1 MAFIIAVAGKGGVG
15 KTTISAM
22 LVQYLIKI
30 DKPVLA
36 VDADPNSNLNVAL
49 GMKYEETIADVREE
63 AKRETPEGFSKSE
76 FFGLRLEETLVEGDG
91 FDLLVMG
98 RPEGPGCYC
107 AVNNILRDYLAKIS
121 KKYKFVVIDNEA
133 GMEHLSRRTA
143 ADIDLLLLVTDP
155 TMVGISSAI
164 NAFNTA
170 KSAGVKIK
178 DIELIINK
186 SIPSTGS
193 PPSESSRAKSRGSG
207 LILSGRPKEHGNI
220 AEVSKGELEP
230 DKLKL
235 IENAGLKIGGYI
247 GFQEDI
253 EKNSE
258 SGNPVKNPSGE
269 VEKSIDAILGLV
281 KTSRER

>member
-1 MAFIIAVAGKGGVG
+1 MSYTIAVAGKGGVG

-22 LVQYLIKI
+22 LVQHLMKI

-49 GMKYEETIADVREE
+49 GMKYEETIAEIREE
-63 AKRETPEGFSKSE
+63 VKKHTPDSFSKSE
-76 FFGLRLEETLVEGDG
+76 FFGMRLEEALAEGNG

-107 AVNNILRDYLAKIS
+107 AVNNILRDYLARIS

-143 ADIDLLLLVTDP
+143 SDIDLLLLVSDP
-155 TMVGISSAI
+155 TVVGINSAI

-170 KSAGVKIK
+170 KSAGIKIK
-178 DIELIINK
+178 DIKLIINK
-186 SIPSTGS
+186 S
-193 PPSESSRAKSRGSG
+193 
-207 LILSGRPKEHGNI
+207 
-220 AEVSKGELEP
+220 KGGLEP

-235 IENAGLKIGGYI
+235 IKAAGLEIGGYI
-247 GFQEDI
+247 PFQEEI
-253 EKNSE
+253 QKNSE
-258 SGNPVKNPSGE
+258 KGGMVKYSSSE
-269 VEKSIDAILGLV
+269 VEKNICLVLDSSACGGLAR
-281 KTSRER
+281 TI